1 MKYEFD
7 RLVDRRGT
15 YSTKWDNVGNRIGN
29 PNALPMWVADMDF
42 PAPQPVIEAV
52 RRRAES
58 GIYGYA
64 FLPPEFREATVR
76 WMQLRHGWDI
86 SQGSVLYI
94 SSILPVLFA
103 AVQTFTEPGDKIILQ
118 RPVYYPFFQAV
129 ENQGR
134 VISSNSLSFR
144 DGRYEMDFEDLE
156 RRAADPKAKVMF
168 LCNPHNP
175 VGRVFSRAEL
185 ERVGEICLRNHVLV
199 ISDEVHSDFIYPGH
213 KHIPMAS
220 VSAEFAANTI
230 TAVSPS
236 KSFNTAG
243 LRAAAMITFQDEL
256 RDRIHAV
263 LQNNRAVSI
272 STFGLDAYIA
282 AYSGGEEYMDQLI
295 PYLEGNIRYL
305 DSALKTGMPKIKLI
319 QPEGTYLMWLDCRE
333 LGLKDPELD
342 HFFTDEAEVGL
353 DKGFWFGKEG
363 SGFMRMNV
371 ACQRA
376 TIEEAVRR
384 MQRAYDAS
392 DFGSCQFG

>member
-1 MKYEFD
+1 MNYDFS
-7 RLVDRRGT
+7 RLTDRRGT

-64 FLPPEFREATVR
+64 YLPPEFREATVR
-76 WMQLRHGWDI
+76 WMRLRHGWDI

-118 RPVYYPFFQAV
+118 RPVYYPFLQAV

-134 VISSNSLSFR
+134 VISSNSLLLK

-156 RRAADPKAKVMF
+156 RRAADPKAKLMF

-175 VGRVFSRAEL
+175 VGRVFSREEL

-256 RDRIHAV
+256 RDRLNVV
-263 LQNNRAVSI
+263 LQNDRAVSI

-282 AYSGGEEYMDQLI
+282 AYNGGEEYMDQLV

-305 DSALKTGMPKIKLI
+305 DSALKAGMPKIKLI

-371 ACQRA
+371 ACPRA
-376 TIEEAVRR
+376 TVEEAVRR

-392 DFGSCQFG
+392 FPS

>member
-129 ENQGR
+129 ENPSHSGMAAMR
-134 VISSNSLSFR
+134 WTLRTWSA
-144 DGRYEMDFEDLE
+144 E
-156 RRAADPKAKVMF
+156 RRIQRQRSCSSVIRTILWAEYF
-168 LCNPHNP
+168 L
-175 VGRVFSRAEL
+175 V
-185 ERVGEICLRNHVLV
+185 RNWN
-199 ISDEVHSDFIYPGH
+199 EW
-213 KHIPMAS
+213 A
-220 VSAEFAANTI
+220 
-230 TAVSPS
+230 
-236 KSFNTAG
+236 
-243 LRAAAMITFQDEL
+243 
-256 RDRIHAV
+256 
-263 LQNNRAVSI
+263 
-272 STFGLDAYIA
+272 
-282 AYSGGEEYMDQLI
+282 
-295 PYLEGNIRYL
+295 RY
-305 DSALKTGMPKIKLI
+305 AC
-319 QPEGTYLMWLDCRE
+319 GTTCW
-333 LGLKDPELD
+333 
-342 HFFTDEAEVGL
+342 
-353 DKGFWFGKEG
+353 
-363 SGFMRMNV
+363 
-371 ACQRA
+371 
-376 TIEEAVRR
+376 
-384 MQRAYDAS
+384 
-392 DFGSCQFG
+392 

>member
-1 MKYEFD
+1 MKYDFD
-7 RLVDRRGT
+7 RVTDRRGT
-15 YSTKWDNVGNRIGN
+15 WSTKWDNVGPRIGN

-42 PAPQPVIEAV
+42 QAPQIVIDAV

-64 FLPPEFREATVR
+64 YLPPEFKDATVR
-76 WMQLRHGWDI
+76 WMRLRHGWDI
-86 SQGSVLYI
+86 SAGSVLYV

-103 AVQTFTEPGDKIILQ
+103 AVQTFTEPGDAIIVQ
-118 RPVYYPFFQAV
+118 RPVYYPFLQAV

-134 VISSNSLSFR
+134 VISSNSLRLR

-156 RRAADPKAKVMF
+156 RRAADPRAKLMF

-175 VGRVFSRAEL
+175 VGRVFSRGEL

-199 ISDEVHSDFIYPGH
+199 ISDEVHSDFIYSGH
-213 KHIPMAS
+213 RHIPMAS
-220 VSAEFAANTI
+220 VSAECAANTI

-243 LRAAAMITFQDEL
+243 LRAAAMITFNDDL
-256 RDRIHAV
+256 RDRLHV
-263 LQNNRAVSI
+263 TLQNDRAVSI

-282 AYSGGEEYMDQLI
+282 AYSGGEEYMDQLVC
-295 PYLEGNIRYL
+295 YLESNIRYL
-305 DSALKTGMPKIKLI
+305 DDTLKSDMPKIKLI
-319 QPEGTYLMWLDCRE
+319 WPEGTYLMWLDCRE
-333 LGLKDPELD
+333 LGLDDQALD
-342 HFFTDEAEVGL
+342 RFFTDEAEVGL

-371 ACQRA
+371 ACPRA
-376 TIEEAVRR
+376 TVTRAMEQLR
-384 MQRAYDAS
+384 RAYRAR
-392 DFGSCQFG
+392 F

>member
-1 MKYEFD
+1 MKYDFD
-7 RLVDRRGT
+7 RVTDRRGT
-15 YSTKWDNVGNRIGN
+15 YSTKWDNVGSRIGN

-42 PAPQPVIEAV
+42 PAPQSVIDAV

-64 FLPPEFREATVR
+64 YLPPEFREATVR
-76 WMQLRHGWDI
+76 WMGLRHGWDI
-86 SQGSVLYI
+86 SEGSVLYV

-103 AVQTFTEPGDKIILQ
+103 AVQTFTEPGDAVIVQ
-118 RPVYYPFFQAV
+118 RPVYYPFLQAV

-134 VISSNSLSFR
+134 VISSNSLQLR

-156 RRAADPKAKVMF
+156 RRAADPRAKLLF

-175 VGRVFSRAEL
+175 VGRVFSHEEL

-220 VSAEFAANTI
+220 VSKAFAANTI
-230 TAVSPS
+230 TAISPS

-243 LRAAAMITFQDEL
+243 LRAAAMITFNDDL
-256 RDRIHAV
+256 RDRIHTT
-263 LQNNRAVSI
+263 LQNDRAVSI

-282 AYSGGEEYMDQLI
+282 AYSAGEEYMDQLLR
-295 PYLEGNIRYL
+295 YLEGNIHYL
-305 DSALKTGMPKIKLI
+305 DDALRSETPGIQLI
-319 QPEGTYLMWLDCRE
+319 RPEGTYLMWLDCRE
-333 LGLKDPELD
+333 LGLDDQSLD
-342 HFFTDEAEVGL
+342 CFFTNEAEVGL

-371 ACQRA
+371 ACPRA
-376 TIEEAVRR
+376 TLCRAIEQVRR
-384 MQRAYDAS
+384 AYLARFHNDS
-392 DFGSCQFG
+392 QK